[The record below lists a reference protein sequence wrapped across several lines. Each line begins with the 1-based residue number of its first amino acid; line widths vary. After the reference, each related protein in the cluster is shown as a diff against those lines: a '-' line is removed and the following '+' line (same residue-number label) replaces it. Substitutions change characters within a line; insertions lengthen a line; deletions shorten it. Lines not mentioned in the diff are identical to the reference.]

1 MEPLNDQDPISKL
14 LAQARPVEP
23 RGNFT
28 QNVLREAR
36 QTPQDRGWLSGV
48 LALFSGSASTPPVFR
63 LAAAAAAAA
72 VVALIAFAWVQQGT
86 DETPTV
92 AVTAPA
98 PEVAT
103 PAVVASVP
111 VATSSEETLFADEI
125 PLLPEV
131 ETQWQNLDHQD
142 ALLAVEDTSMLS
154 DSEVAFFLY

>member
-1 MEPLNDQDPISKL
+1 MDPLNDQDPISKL
-14 LAQARPVEP
+14 LAQARQVEP

-36 QTPQDRGWLSGV
+36 QTPQERGLFAT
-48 LALFSGSASTPPVFR
+48 LASLFSGSSSSAPVWR
-63 LAAAAAAAA
+63 LAAATAAI
-72 VVALIAFAWVQQGT
+72 ALIGLAWMQQSR
-86 DETPTV
+86 TV
-92 AVTAPA
+92 APSVVEAQQIEEAPL
-98 PEVAT
+98 
-103 PAVVASVP
+103 VASTPVEVP
-111 VATSSEETLFADEI
+111 PSNEDLFADEI